1 MELQFISVLA
11 EAKPSLHALSAL
23 YCVGGDAH
31 IAPAE
36 QSVFTGIFGEFDRAL
51 GSMWASTP
59 TNFYEV
65 DPNFAHKNGLRIL
78 PDKGHTHTA
87 GAASSAGKLRAWHFE
102 RLDAAVVQDPVRDII
117 AVVDQHHAGAD
128 AEGVGPVAPLLA
140 RSSDRAF
147 APAADKLHRIQ
158 MQIVL

>member
-78 PDKGHTHTA
+78 PDKGHAHTA
-87 GAASSAGKLRAWHFE
+87 GPPRPLESSELG
-102 RLDAAVVQDPVRDII
+102 I
-117 AVVDQHHAGAD
+117 
-128 AEGVGPVAPLLA
+128 
-140 RSSDRAF
+140 SSVSMPQSFKIRF
-147 APAADKLHRIQ
+147 
-158 MQIVL
+158 VT